1 MLFARVMYYVVIMF
15 FPNSKEEGEKY
26 HQTRQAIQ
34 PANTPN
40 DTERSHDPFPI
51 PRSDNAQPNPFAE
64 FMSMMAKNMGPD
76 GMKKMGG
83 MMSMMGALMGGAGMP
98 SPPTRP
104 EEPTSTVLDIARS
117 SSTSPD
123 SGLSSCSMMPSPNEA
138 IPDSTTESAC
148 SSSFDKSD
156 SFDASTQRY
165 SESSCSQ
172 FDDGYCSG
180 NGQRFSS
187 STSSPYTMDPFSPY
201 SDTFLPSNQPPT
213 MHAQMYIK
221 EEYSRMSP
229 VSTMS
234 SMSPTY
240 DQKYQ
245 HTSPVP
251 PLQQTSSYNPHCCYN
266 TTHLTTTHIKQEPLT
281 TPYRPEPYSMSPQSY
296 PSTAPQINLSRVPVS
311 ITSEVFPATLPVL
324 NDKDLQ
330 ILDLEQSLRQT
341 MPTSYC
347 NPCTH

>member
-1 MLFARVMYYVVIMF
+1 MLFVYDYCGF
-15 FPNSKEEGEKY
+15 FFNSKEEGEKY

-51 PRSDNAQPNPFAE
+51 PRSDNNQPNPFAE
-64 FMSMMAKNMGPD
+64 FMSMMAKNMGSME
-76 GMKKMGG
+76 GMGG
-83 MMSMMGALMGGAGMP
+83 MMSMMGALMGGGMP
-98 SPPTRP
+98 SPTTP

-123 SGLSSCSMMPSPNEA
+123 SGLSACSMMSSPSEVT
-138 IPDSTTESAC
+138 PDSTTESVC
-148 SSSFDKSD
+148 RND
-156 SFDASTQRY
+156 SFDAPTQRY
-165 SESSCSQ
+165 SESSCGQ

-180 NGQRFSS
+180 TGQRFSS
-187 STSSPYTMDPFSPY
+187 STSSPYPMDPFSPY

-213 MHAQMYIK
+213 THAQMYIK

-234 SMSPTY
+234 SMSPSY
-240 DQKYQ
+240 DQSYQ
-245 HTSPVP
+245 RSSPV
-251 PLQQTSSYNPHCCYN
+251 QQTSSYNPHCRY
-266 TTHLTTTHIKQEPLT
+266 TSMHLTSSTHIKQEPLT
-281 TPYRPEPYSMSPQSY
+281 TTYRPEPYSVSPQCF
-296 PSTAPQINLSRVPVS
+296 PNTTPQINPPVT
-311 ITSEVFPATLPVL
+311 ITSEVFPATLPIL

-330 ILDLEQSLRQT
+330 ILDLEQSLRET
-341 MPTSYC
+341 VPSSGGLYR